1 MKEFYYKFAPVLL
14 AVVGCAMGF
23 WIYFL
28 HDYIFHNFVGAF
40 WAVLFTVL
48 TLTGF
53 TFGKLIKKLN
63 ERSNVDSLTGLHNRR
78 YFYNHLL
85 LDMERLKRAKQPL
98 SLAVIDVDNF
108 KKINDRYGHIEG
120 DRVLTELAQIFKA
133 NVRANDTVVRWGG
146 EEFIIILPGIGIDG
160 AKAFAERIR
169 SVVESYNFNFEVTIC
184 VGLTCTKEV
193 IDIDEFVA
201 LADQALYKAKE
212 KKNSVVSME
221 NSVFVE
227 VAGL

>member
-1 MKEFYYKFAPVLL
+1 MIEIYYKFDPVFL
-14 AVVGCAMGF
+14 AFIGCAMGF

-28 HDYIFHNFVGAF
+28 HDYIFRNFEGAF
-40 WAVLFTVL
+40 WAVLIAVL

-53 TFGKLIKKLN
+53 TCGKLIKKLN
-63 ERSNVDSLTGLHNRR
+63 ERSTVDSLTGLHNRR
-78 YFYNHLL
+78 YFYDRLL
-85 LDMERLKRAKQPL
+85 LDMERIKRSKLPL
-98 SLAVIDVDNF
+98 SIAVIDVDNF
-108 KKINDRYGHIEG
+108 KKINDKYGHIEG

-146 EEFIIILPGIGIDG
+146 EEFIIILPDIGIDG

-184 VGLTCTKEV
+184 VGLTCTMKV
-193 IDIDEFVA
+193 TDIHEFVA

-227 VAGL
+227 VAG